1 MVQRFITRIT
11 LPLALIALIACQ
23 PEKAKTESAAVTPD
37 SSSVT
42 STAATPQATAVA
54 IIFDTDCGPDYDDV
68 GALAVLHALADNGE
82 AKILGM
88 ASSNLHPLVVPT
100 VDVINTYF
108 ERPNIVI
115 GAPKTKGVNL
125 DAWQHWPDSLVAKYP
140 HDAKTTAEAPD
151 AVTVYRK
158 ILAAQPDTSVTI
170 VTVGFL
176 TNLRNLLESKA
187 DANSQ
192 LDGKELV
199 RRKVKQWVCMGG
211 KFPTGKE
218 FNIEKDAA
226 SAKIAI
232 DNWPTRVLFSGFEI
246 GKKVKT
252 GLRLIKE
259 GAKDSPVRHTF
270 AINIPLAKE
279 DKNGRMSWDQ
289 TAVLVAVRGAAP
301 YYNLQKGKFITKA
314 DGSNGWQDD
323 PNGMHTRLVQKMPPD
338 SVAYQIETLMMHQ
351 PQKPVNG
358 Q

>member
-1 MVQRFITRIT
+1 MLQRLIIRTAA
-11 LPLALIALIACQ
+11 PLFLAAIAACQ
-23 PEKAKTESAAVTPD
+23 PDTSKTESKQAAAD
-37 SSSVT
+37 SSA
-42 STAATPQATAVA
+42 TATVANTPQTTPVA

-68 GALAVLHALADNGE
+68 GALAVLHALTDRGE
-82 AKILGM
+82 SQILGIV
-88 ASSNLHPLVVPT
+88 SSNLHPLVVPT

-108 ERPNIVI
+108 GRPNLPI

-140 HDAKTTAEAPD
+140 HDAKTTAQAPD
-151 AVTVYRK
+151 AVALYRK
-158 ILAAQPDTSVTI
+158 ILAAQADTSVTI

-211 KFPTGKE
+211 KFPAGKE

-226 SAKIAI
+226 SSKIAI
-232 DNWPTRVLFSGFEI
+232 DNWPTPVLFSGFEI
-246 GKKVKT
+246 GEKVKT
-252 GLRLIKE
+252 GLRLIKV
-259 GAKDSPVRHTF
+259 GAKDSPVRHAF
-270 AINIPLAKE
+270 AINIPMAKE

-301 YYNLQKGKFITKA
+301 YYDLQKGKFITKA

-323 PNGMHTRLVQKMPPD
+323 PNGMHTRLVQKIPPD

-351 PQKPVNG
+351 SQKPVNG